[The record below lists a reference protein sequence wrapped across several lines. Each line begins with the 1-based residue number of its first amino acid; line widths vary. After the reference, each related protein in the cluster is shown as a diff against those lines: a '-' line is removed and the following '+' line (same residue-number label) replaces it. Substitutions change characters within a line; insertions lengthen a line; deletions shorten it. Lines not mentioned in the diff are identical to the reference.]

1 MGWLRLIVRLT
12 AFVLFLLATVTLAIV
27 LLISD
32 AITRRKI
39 DRTPWAK
46 RCFRVGCRTLGLRIH
61 VHGAPDQENALFVS
75 NHISWSDIPI
85 LGSLTPVRFLSKA
98 EVGQWPVIGWL
109 AQQAGTLFI
118 KRGGGKARQI
128 RRTISEHLTDGE
140 SVLIFPEG
148 TTSSGLSVL
157 PFHGLLLGAA
167 ADARTAIQPVTISY
181 RRDGRPDH
189 LAPFIGD
196 DDFHTHMFAM
206 LRQPSARV
214 DVVFHA
220 PVHAPAGIDK
230 AERSTSELSAQ
241 LHETVLAGL
250 KRIHDGEFD
259 HEPKPVRIADDPE
272 LSHPQ

>member
-1 MGWLRLIVRLT
+1 MEWLRLVFRLT
-12 AFVLFLLATVTLAIV
+12 AFVLFLLATVALAIT
-27 LLISD
+27 LLLVD
-32 AITRRKI
+32 TITRRKI

-46 RCFRVGCRTLGLRIH
+46 RCFRVACRTLGLRVR
-61 VHGAPDQENALFVS
+61 VHGVPPHENALFVS

-85 LGSLTPVRFLSKA
+85 LGSLTPIRFLSKA

-128 RRTISEHLTDGE
+128 RRNISEHLTGGE

-167 ADARTAIQPVTISY
+167 ADATKAIQPVTISY

-196 DDFHTHMFAM
+196 DEFHSHMFAM

-214 DVVFHA
+214 DVLFHA
-220 PVHAPAGIDK
+220 PVHATAEINK
-230 AERSTSELSAQ
+230 AEISTSELSAQ
-241 LHETVLAGL
+241 LHDTVLGGL
-250 KRIHDGEFD
+250 KRIHEGEFD
-259 HEPKPVRIADDPE
+259 RAPEPVRIADDPE
-272 LSHPQ
+272 LSHPR